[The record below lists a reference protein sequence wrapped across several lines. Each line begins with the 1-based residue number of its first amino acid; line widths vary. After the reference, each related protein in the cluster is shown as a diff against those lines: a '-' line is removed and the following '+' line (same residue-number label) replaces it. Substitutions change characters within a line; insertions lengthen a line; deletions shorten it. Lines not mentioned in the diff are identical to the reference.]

1 MVLLERRATPT
12 AARRRVP
19 AVPRSGDA
27 EGEQDQP
34 VRFKILVNL
43 SRLRPD
49 CQGMTGRRTGDGVD
63 RRGDALLVVRAQLGD
78 RQALAELVGRWHAPV
93 WRYVRRMLDGPGR
106 ADDVSQEVWAGALK
120 ALMRLNQPERF
131 APWLFTIARRAVL
144 DHLRE
149 RYGQPVAVAVGCDD
163 GDDTGTVGGDDM
175 AAVLDRAQITEG
187 LAGVP
192 PCERDVLILFYL
204 QDLSLEEC
212 ASVLDIPAGTVKS
225 RLFRARRLLR
235 DCLIEKGYTS

>member
-1 MVLLERRATPT
+1 
-12 AARRRVP
+12 
-19 AVPRSGDA
+19 
-27 EGEQDQP
+27 
-34 VRFKILVNL
+34 
-43 SRLRPD
+43 
-49 CQGMTGRRTGDGVD
+49 VD

-120 ALMRLNQPERF
+120 ALTRLNQPERF

-144 DHLRE
+144 DHLRQ
-149 RYGQPVAVAVGCDD
+149 RYGQPAALDADRDD
-163 GDDTGTVGGDDM
+163 GDAADRAGGDDM
-175 AAVLDRAQITEG
+175 NGVLDRAQIAEG
-187 LAGVP
+187 LAEIP

-212 ASVLDIPAGTVKS
+212 ASVLEIPPGTVKS

-235 DCLIEKGYTS
+235 DRLIEKGYTS